1 MTLILAIGTPNS
13 LLVAIHDLV
22 AHMSWVERLSLVT
35 IGTSAVFLALLE
47 RAVPYS
53 KGQAFF
59 REGFFDDFALY
70 TIAQSYILGII
81 IFSLIIARLDA
92 VGGLSRFQLLAHWPL
107 WLQVTVF
114 VVTHDFYIYWM
125 HRWQHRNRYMWR
137 LHEAHHSPKSV
148 DWLSGS
154 RSHCLEILINQT
166 VEFAPIVLLGA
177 SPEVVALKGA
187 ISAVWGMYIH
197 ANLNVDTGRLQWII
211 NGPEMHRWHH
221 TTGKGMRSNF
231 STKLA
236 IWDWMFGTAY
246 LPFNERATNYGV
258 ATRFPKH
265 YVGQTLYAFRAFH
278 RRAPSHTDA
287 PGDLALNSDG
297 VSAGDL

>member
-1 MTLILAIGTPNS
+1 MTVHSLAVM
-13 LLVAIHDLV
+13 LRDLF
-22 AHMSWVERLSLVT
+22 AHMSMVERVSLAA
-35 IGTSAVFLALLE
+35 IGGSAVFLALLE
-47 RAVPYS
+47 RIIPYT
-53 KGQAFF
+53 KGQTFL

-70 TIAQSYILGII
+70 TIAQSYVLGIV
-81 IFSLIIARLDA
+81 IFSIVIARLDA
-92 VGGLSRFQLLAHWPL
+92 AGGFSRLQLLARWPL
-107 WLQVTVF
+107 WLQVTFF

-137 LHEAHHSPKSV
+137 LHEAHHSPSSV

-177 SPEVVALKGA
+177 SPEVIPLKGA

-197 ANLNVDTGRLQWII
+197 ANLNVHTGPLQRII

-221 TTGKGMRSNF
+221 TMGKGMRSNF

-246 LPFNERATNYGV
+246 FPSSRRATEYGV
-258 ATRFPKH
+258 RTWFPKH
-265 YVGQTLYAFRAFH
+265 YVGQTLHAFRPLGWRDRSREAA
-278 RRAPSHTDA
+278 RSEVARSTQLDRPRLLPRS
-287 PGDLALNSDG
+287 
-297 VSAGDL
+297 

>member
-1 MTLILAIGTPNS
+1 MTLPD
-13 LLVAIHDLV
+13 VF
-22 AHMSWVERLSLVT
+22 AHMSRVERLSLAT
-35 IGTSAVFLALLE
+35 IGTSAVLLALLE
-47 RAVPYS
+47 RILPYS
-53 KGQAFF
+53 KGQAFL
-59 REGFFDDFALY
+59 REGFFDDLALY
-70 TIAQSYILGII
+70 TIAQNYVLGIV

-92 VGGLSRFQLLAHWPL
+92 AGSFSRLQLIAHWPL

-137 LHEAHHSPKSV
+137 LHEAHHSPASV

-177 SPEVVALKGA
+177 SPEVIPLKGA

-197 ANLNVDTGRLQWII
+197 SNLNVHTGRLQWII

-221 TTGKGMRSNF
+221 TMSKGMRSNF

-246 LPFNERATNYGV
+246 LPFTQRAKEYGV
-258 ATRFPKH
+258 RTWFPKH
-265 YVGQTLYAFRAFH
+265 YVGQTLYAFRPLH
-278 RRAPSHTDA
+278 RHARSPTVAPR
-287 PGDLALNSDG
+287 GLDLDSDG
-297 VSAGDL
+297 ASAGDF

>member
-1 MTLILAIGTPNS
+1 MTL
-13 LLVAIHDLV
+13 HDLV
-22 AHMSWVERLSLVT
+22 AFFAHMSWVERLSLAT
-35 IGTSAVFLALLE
+35 IGGSAVLFALLE
-47 RAVPYS
+47 RVMPYS
-53 KGQAFF
+53 KGQTFL

-70 TIAQSYILGII
+70 TIAQSYILGIV
-81 IFSLIIARLDA
+81 IFSFIIVRLDA
-92 VGGLSRFQLLAHWPL
+92 IGGFSRFHLIGNWPL
-107 WLQVTVF
+107 WLQVTFF

-177 SPEVVALKGA
+177 SPEVVGLKGM

-197 ANLNVDTGRLQWII
+197 ANLNVHTGRLQRII

-221 TTGKGMRSNF
+221 TMGKGMRSNF

-246 LPFNERATNYGV
+246 LPVDEQAKGYGV
-258 ATRFPKH
+258 RSWFPKH
-265 YVGQTLYAFRAFH
+265 YLGQTLYAFRSM
-278 RRAPSHTDA
+278 RAR
-287 PGDLALNSDG
+287 
-297 VSAGDL
+297 SAGGLS